1 MLRLRPTLAL
11 AVLLAP
17 VVAHAQSDPALWRF
31 VYPNAKALIS
41 IDWARIRQTQAGAM
55 IQEKFLSAGAMPA
68 IPGLELLDDMDRVLI
83 SSPGKNSDD
92 DSSESPILVAIHGHF
107 DSAKVRAVFTHFGAK
122 PQSYNSFQVYR
133 PQGRSEDRKDMAWV
147 LFDAETIL
155 FGDAPSIFATLD
167 RNRFASAAPQS
178 PPAAGSIAARAAEME
193 AAYEFWIIMDAAE
206 IVSTDQIAALFRGGE
221 WASEAQGFDA
231 GVNLRTGLA
240 ADITVRFSSDATA
253 KRITTELTRIVNLA
267 AKDKSAGAQMQDI
280 AKRLKFNVDGS
291 AAKISLRLSQ
301 QELEKSAQ
309 AFAAGLQAAAR
320 NTASVERSNPN
331 PTPAITPVT
340 TPSKP
345 GVIRIEGLDEGTREI
360 PFQDPRN

>member
-17 VVAHAQSDPALWRF
+17 VVAHGQSDPALWRF

-41 IDWARIRQTQAGAM
+41 IDWARIRQTPAGAM

-92 DSSESPILVAIHGHF
+92 NSSESPILVAIHGHF
-107 DSAKVRAVFTHFGAK
+107 DSAKVRAVFIHFGAK

-133 PQGRSEDRKDMAWV
+133 PQGRGEDRKDTAWV

-155 FGDAPSIFATLD
+155 LGDAPSIFATLD
-167 RNRFASAAPQS
+167 RNRSA
-178 PPAAGSIAARAAEME
+178 PAAGSLAARAAEME

-253 KRITTELTRIVNLA
+253 KRITTELSRLVNMA
-267 AKDKSAGAQMQDI
+267 AKDKSAGAQIQDI

-291 AAKISLRLSQ
+291 AAKISLRLTQ

-309 AFAAGLQAAAR
+309 AFAAGLQTAAR
-320 NTASVERSNPN
+320 NTASNERSNPN

-360 PFQDPRN
+360 PFQDPQN